1 MTDAQFIVRP
11 TKAELNQAIAQQLIL
26 EIAAAQQLRGAAHLV
41 LTGGS
46 MGGGALA
53 ALQEIDASQHDAVD
67 WSTVHF
73 WWGDERFV
81 ELGSPDRND
90 TQARTALLDYVDVP
104 AENVH
109 IMAANDGPIG
119 DDVDAAVAQYAAE
132 LARYAASDDSAPGD
146 GAPRFDVLM
155 LGVGPDAHIASLFPH
170 HPAQRLVDSSVIAVR
185 DSPKPP
191 PVRLSLSFPAIQ
203 GARQVWLLV
212 AGAEKAEAVGQACR
226 TDADRWDYPASAAR
240 GTDRTLW
247 WLDESAAANLPM
259 R

>member
-1 MTDAQFIVRP
+1 MTDAQFIVRS
-11 TKAELNQAIAQQLIL
+11 TKAELNEAIAQRLL
-26 EIAAAQQLRGAAHLV
+26 VEIAVAGQARGAAHLV

-53 ALQEIDASQHDAVD
+53 ALRDIDGSQGGAVD

-81 ELGSPDRND
+81 ELGSSDRND
-90 TQARTALLDYVDVP
+90 TQARSALLDHIDVP

-109 IMAANDGPIG
+109 IMAASDGPSG
-119 DDVDAAVAQYAAE
+119 NDVDAAVSEYAAE
-132 LARYAASDDSAPGD
+132 LARYAAPGD
-146 GAPRFDVLM
+146 SAPRFDVLM
-155 LGVGPDAHIASLFPH
+155 LGVGPDAHVASLFPH

-191 PVRLSLSFPAIQ
+191 PVRLSLSFPAIA

-212 AGAEKAEAVGQACR
+212 SGAEKAEAVAHACSP
-226 TDADRWDYPASAAR
+226 DADRWDYPASAAR
-240 GTDRTLW
+240 GTDRTVW
-247 WLDESAAANLPM
+247 WLDDAASARLPPS
-259 R
+259 